1 LPYFHRSGGDIKAIS
16 TIAPREQIMQ
26 AGYAFR
32 RPRRE
37 FPEMSPAR
45 RRLVIAGLVAS
56 ALLFLGG
63 FAFAVSLWHIS
74 RNFPSAPYSQPSRL
88 YASATVLAPGEV
100 FPPAEMVAE
109 LGDTGYREVPTGA
122 ETPSEEPVAPG
133 TFRRAGDRV
142 AVGVRRFPTADG
154 AAGGAPVEVAFHGDR
169 VAGVWVAG
177 HPARSAALEPPLL
190 ASFYDK
196 KVEERRPVTLDE
208 LPDPVVKTVLAA
220 EDSGFFIHPGVSPT
234 GIARALL
241 VDLHGGEKQQGGST
255 ITQQLVKNVYLSSR
269 RTFRR
274 KAQEAAIAMM
284 LELRHGKKAILEA
297 YLNEIYL
304 GRSGPANLI
313 GFGAAARA
321 YFGRDAAELSL
332 AQAATLAGMIQSPA
346 GNSPLE
352 HPDRAL
358 ARRNWVLQ
366 RMGELGWARPEQVKQ
381 AQDEPLGTAPQAVEP
396 RPIAPYFAN
405 AAEAEA
411 KDRFS
416 VDELD
421 GEGYLLFSTLRWSD
435 QRRAEA
441 AVAKGLSGLGDE
453 GKKGKKRLQSA
464 LVSVDPRDGSVYAW
478 VGGRDYEK
486 SQFDRVVQAKRQVGS
501 AFKPVVYAAALTE
514 GVVTPASLLND
525 SPIDVRVGTAS
536 WRPQNYD
543 RAFRGWVTA
552 RTALEQSLNIPTVR
566 VALLVGMPKVIE
578 LARQMG
584 LGGKLEARPSLAL
597 GAFEAS
603 PFEMAEV
610 YSTLAGG
617 GLRPEVHG
625 LAAVLDRKG
634 ESLEG
639 SDLPAA
645 RRALPAESAYLVTSM
660 LQGVVDR
667 GTAAAARGQGVD
679 GPLAGK
685 TGTTNDRRDNWFAG
699 YSPDRVTVVWV
710 GYDDNSPTTLSGAR
724 AALPIWS
731 RFTAAVRPAGGY
743 RDFPRPSGIVQ
754 ATVDPTTGQL
764 ATELC
769 PYRVTE
775 LFPEWAAPTEPC
787 QRHSPGGTNQTAD
800 LTLGQPAIDPA
811 TGQPIDPA
819 AAEEPR
825 YSITDD
831 GLQINDPGGD
841 EPMTITP
848 ARTFPPHPE
857 AAPAAGGAP
866 QGDDGAILIRP
877 ARDRQD
883 RGEPAKPVPS
893 LVPAGPVGMVEPTGV
908 VPAGTQAIGRK
919 AAPAEESAPPAD
931 GDAESTQDAPPP
943 P

>member
-1 LPYFHRSGGDIKAIS
+1 
-16 TIAPREQIMQ
+16 MQ

-45 RRLVIAGLVAS
+45 RRLVIAGLAVS

-63 FAFAVSLWHIS
+63 FALAVSLWHVS
-74 RNFPSAPYSQPSRL
+74 RKFPEAPYRQPSRL
-88 YASATVLAPGEV
+88 YASATVLAPGVV
-100 FPPAEMVAE
+100 FSPTEMVAE
-109 LGDTGYREVPTGA
+109 LRDSGYREAPPG
-122 ETPSEEPVAPG
+122 SPVTRG

-142 AVGVRRFPTADG
+142 GVGVRRFPTPKG
-154 AAGGAPVEVAFHGDR
+154 AAGGAPVEVAFQGGH

-177 HPARSAALEPPLL
+177 RPARTAALEPPLL

-196 KVEERRPVTLDE
+196 EVEERRPVTLDE
-208 LPDPVVKTVLAA
+208 LPDQTVKTVLAA

-241 VDLHGGEKQQGGST
+241 VDLRGGEKQQGGST

-304 GRSGPANLI
+304 GRSGPANLL

-366 RMGELGWARPEQVKQ
+366 RMGELGWAKPDEVKQ
-381 AQDEPLGTAPQAVEP
+381 AQDEPLGTDPQAVEP
-396 RPIAPYFAN
+396 RPIAPYFAA

-411 KDRFS
+411 RDRFS
-416 VDELD
+416 VEELD
-421 GEGYLLFSTLRWSD
+421 GRGYLLFSTLRWSD
-435 QRRAEA
+435 QRRAES
-441 AVAKGLSGLGDE
+441 AVAQGLTGLGDS
-453 GKKGKKRLQSA
+453 GKKGKRKLQSA

-514 GVVTPASLLND
+514 GVVTPATLVKD
-525 SPIDVRVGTAS
+525 SPIDVRLGTAS
-536 WRPQNYD
+536 WQPQNYD
-543 RAFRGWVTA
+543 RTFRGWVTA
-552 RTALEQSLNIPTVR
+552 RSALEQSLNIPTIR
-566 VALLVGMPKVIE
+566 VALQVGMPRVVE
-578 LARQMG
+578 LAGQMG
-584 LGGKLEARPSLAL
+584 LGGEKLEPRPSLAL

-617 GLRPEVHG
+617 GLRPVIHG
-625 LAAVLDRKG
+625 LAAVIDPKG
-634 ESLEG
+634 EPMLG
-639 SDLPAA
+639 DDLPAP
-645 RRALPAESAYLVTSM
+645 RRALPAASAYLVTSM
-660 LQGVVDR
+660 LQGVVDH

-710 GYDDNSPTTLSGAR
+710 GYDDNSPTTFSGAR

-743 RDFPRPSGIVQ
+743 QDFPRPPGVTQ

-775 LFPEWAAPTEPC
+775 LFPEWAVPNEPC
-787 QRHSPGGTNQTAD
+787 RRHSPGGTDQTAD
-800 LTLGQPAIDPA
+800 VTLGQAPIDPA
-811 TGQPIDPA
+811 TGQPIDPSQS
-819 AAEEPR
+819 EEPR

-831 GLQINDPGGD
+831 GLQITDPGGNQ
-841 EPMTITP
+841 PIVISP
-848 ARTFPPHPE
+848 ARTFPPHPV
-857 AAPAAGGAP
+857 AVPAAAGAP
-866 QGDDGAILIRP
+866 GASGDGSEDGGILIRP
-877 ARDRQD
+877 TARPERS
-883 RGEPAKPVPS
+883 EAAKAPPAS
-893 LVPAGPVGMVEPTGV
+893 LVPVGPVGMVQGTGV
-908 VPAGTQAIGRK
+908 IPAGTQSVGRK
-919 AAPAEESAPPAD
+919 AEPAADPAPTPAEA
-931 GDAESTQDAPPP
+931 GDAESPQDPPP